1 MATRTYRDM
10 RRTLPVLLVLML
22 AFVLGAQSVRHSTAP
37 GRPSVASASATGTT
51 AHAAADASEAAPAE
65 AKAAVVL
72 PADRARVLRTQLVVS
87 VRASRAPP
95 AVLR

>member
-10 RRTLPVLLVLML
+10 RRTLPVLLLLML
-22 AFVLGAQSVRHSTAP
+22 AFALGAQSVRLSTAP
-37 GRPSVASASATGTT
+37 GRPSVASVSATGIT
-51 AHAAADASEAAPAE
+51 AADVSEAEPAETQAAA
-65 AKAAVVL
+65 VF